1 MIRIRSI
8 RVGGVGHD
16 LLRGDPEIYLLF
28 NFVQT
33 CRKPFSK
40 LRFRLRRMASEGSSD
55 LALAATTPL
64 LDCPVKTREVQTVRT
79 GNAFLARLST
89 KKVVKYRP
97 DEVIFSQG
105 APCNEVHYI
114 EEGLV
119 KLTTVS
125 NRGRGAVLGMLGHG
139 DFLGGE
145 CLSGESHHQSSA
157 IALVPC
163 SIAAIKRRTMLRLI
177 EQDRTVA
184 AHLIEFLLQR
194 NRRIEEDL
202 IDRVFNSSEKRLA
215 RTLLLL
221 SEHGRRTESPYIL
234 ERISQDTLADM
245 VGTTRS
251 RVNFFMNKFRKL
263 GFIRYNGGLKVYS
276 SLQSLLQD

>member
-1 MIRIRSI
+1 VKSR
-8 RVGGVGHD
+8 D
-16 LLRGDPEIYLLF
+16 A
-28 NFVQT
+28 QT
-33 CRKPFSK
+33 
-40 LRFRLRRMASEGSSD
+40 AS
-55 LALAATTPL
+55 
-64 LDCPVKTREVQTVRT
+64 T
-79 GNAFLARLST
+79 GNAFLNLLPS

-97 DEVIFSQG
+97 DDAIFSQG
-105 APCNEVHYI
+105 APCAEVNYI

-125 NRGRGAVLGMLGHG
+125 NHGRGAVLGILGHG
-139 DFLGGE
+139 DFLGEE
-145 CLSGESHHQSSA
+145 CLSGEPHHQTSA
-157 IALVPC
+157 VALVPC
-163 SIAAIKRRTMLRLI
+163 SIVAIKRRTMLRLI

-184 AHLIEFLLQR
+184 AHLIEFLLKR

-221 SEHGRRTESPYIL
+221 NEHGRRTDSPYIL

>member
-1 MIRIRSI
+1 M
-8 RVGGVGHD
+8 
-16 LLRGDPEIYLLF
+16 P
-28 NFVQT
+28 
-33 CRKPFSK
+33 SK
-40 LRFRLRRMASEGSSD
+40 
-55 LALAATTPL
+55 
-64 LDCPVKTREVQTVRT
+64 KI
-79 GNAFLARLST
+79 
-89 KKVVKYRP
+89 VKYRP

-105 APCNEVHYI
+105 ADCTDVNYI

-125 NRGRGAVLGMLGHG
+125 NCGRGAVLGILDRGS
-139 DFLGGE
+139 FLGEE
-145 CLSGESHHQSSA
+145 CLSGETHHQTSA
-157 IALVPC
+157 VALVPS
-163 SIAAIKRRTMLRLI
+163 SIAVIKRGTMVRLI
-177 EQDRTVA
+177 EQDRSVA
-184 AHLIEFLLQR
+184 TQLIEFLLHR

-221 SEHGRRTESPYIL
+221 SEHGRRTGSPYIL
-234 ERISQDTLADM
+234 ERVSQDTLADM

-276 SLQSLLQD
+276 SLRTLLQE

>member
-1 MIRIRSI
+1 VKSR
-8 RVGGVGHD
+8 
-16 LLRGDPEIYLLF
+16 
-28 NFVQT
+28 NAQT
-33 CRKPFSK
+33 LS
-40 LRFRLRRMASEGSSD
+40 
-55 LALAATTPL
+55 
-64 LDCPVKTREVQTVRT
+64 T
-79 GNAFLARLST
+79 GNAFLSLLPA

-105 APCNEVHYI
+105 APCSEVYYI

-125 NRGRGAVLGMLGHG
+125 NRGRGAVLGILGHG
-139 DFLGGE
+139 DFLGEE
-145 CLSGESHHQSSA
+145 CLSEDGHHQTSA
-157 IALVPC
+157 VAFVPS
-163 SIAAIKRRTMLRLI
+163 SIAVIKRRTMLRLI
-177 EQDRTVA
+177 EQDRA
-184 AHLIEFLLQR
+184 ASARLIDFLLQR

-221 SEHGRRTESPYIL
+221 SEHGRRTNSPYIL
-234 ERISQDTLADM
+234 DRISQDTLADM

-263 GFIRYNGGLKVYS
+263 GYIRYNGGLKVYS
-276 SLQSLLQD
+276 SLRSLLQD

>member
-1 MIRIRSI
+1 VKSRD
-8 RVGGVGHD
+8 G
-16 LLRGDPEIYLLF
+16 
-28 NFVQT
+28 QT
-33 CRKPFSK
+33 IS
-40 LRFRLRRMASEGSSD
+40 
-55 LALAATTPL
+55 AA
-64 LDCPVKTREVQTVRT
+64 
-79 GNAFLARLST
+79 NAFLSLVPV
-89 KKVVKYRP
+89 KKIVKYRP

-105 APCNEVHYI
+105 APCTEVNYI

-125 NRGRGAVLGMLGHG
+125 NRGRGAVLGILSHG
-139 DFLGGE
+139 DFLGEE
-145 CLSGESHHQSSA
+145 CLAGQTNHQTSA
-157 IALVPC
+157 VALVPC
-163 SIAAIKRRTMLRLI
+163 SIAVIKRRTMLRLI
-177 EQDRTVA
+177 EQHSSVA
-184 AHLIEFLLQR
+184 VHLIDFLLHR

-221 SEHGRRTESPYIL
+221 NNHSRRTDSTYIL

-276 SLQSLLQD
+276 SLQTLLQD

>member
-1 MIRIRSI
+1 LSQIHFLDIS
-8 RVGGVGHD
+8 V
-16 LLRGDPEIYLLF
+16 
-28 NFVQT
+28 
-33 CRKPFSK
+33 K
-40 LRFRLRRMASEGSSD
+40 FRDAQS
-55 LALAATTPL
+55 ANA
-64 LDCPVKTREVQTVRT
+64 
-79 GNAFLARLST
+79 GNAFLALLPA
-89 KKVVKYRP
+89 KKIVKYRP
-97 DEVIFSQG
+97 EEVIFSQG

-125 NRGRGAVLGMLGHG
+125 NRGRGAVLGILGHG
-139 DFLGGE
+139 DFLGEE
-145 CLSGESHHQSSA
+145 CLSGESHRQTSA
-157 IALVPC
+157 IALVPS
-163 SIAAIKRRTMLRLI
+163 SIAIIRRRTMLRLI
-177 EQDRTVA
+177 EQDRAVA
-184 AHLIEFLLQR
+184 ARLIEFLLHR

-221 SEHGRRTESPYIL
+221 NEHGRRTDSPYIL

-263 GFIRYNGGLKVYS
+263 GFIRYNGGLKVYN

>member
-1 MIRIRSI
+1 VKSR
-8 RVGGVGHD
+8 D
-16 LLRGDPEIYLLF
+16 A
-28 NFVQT
+28 QT
-33 CRKPFSK
+33 
-40 LRFRLRRMASEGSSD
+40 
-55 LALAATTPL
+55 
-64 LDCPVKTREVQTVRT
+64 TVA
-79 GNAFLARLST
+79 GNAFLSLVPS
-89 KKVVKYRP
+89 KKIVKYRP

-105 APCNEVHYI
+105 AACTELNYI

-125 NRGRGAVLGMLGHG
+125 NCGRGAVLGILDRGS
-139 DFLGGE
+139 FLGEE
-145 CLSGESHHQSSA
+145 CLSGETHHQTSA
-157 IALVPC
+157 VALVPS
-163 SIAAIKRRTMLRLI
+163 SIAVIKRRTMVRLI
-177 EQDRTVA
+177 EQDRSVA
-184 AHLIEFLLQR
+184 TQLIEFLLHR

-221 SEHGRRTESPYIL
+221 SEHGRRTGSPYIL

-251 RVNFFMNKFRKL
+251 RINFFMNKFRKL

-276 SLQSLLQD
+276 SLRTLLQE

>member
-1 MIRIRSI
+1 
-8 RVGGVGHD
+8 
-16 LLRGDPEIYLLF
+16 
-28 NFVQT
+28 
-33 CRKPFSK
+33 
-40 LRFRLRRMASEGSSD
+40 
-55 LALAATTPL
+55 
-64 LDCPVKTREVQTVRT
+64 VKSRDAHTIVA
-79 GNAFLARLST
+79 GNAFLSLVPS
-89 KKVVKYRP
+89 KKIVKYRP

-105 APCNEVHYI
+105 AACTEVNYI

-125 NRGRGAVLGMLGHG
+125 NCGRGAVLGILDRGS
-139 DFLGGE
+139 FLGEE
-145 CLSGESHHQSSA
+145 CLSGETHHQTSA
-157 IALVPC
+157 VALVPS
-163 SIAAIKRRTMLRLI
+163 SIAVIKRRTMVRLI
-177 EQDRTVA
+177 EQDRSVA
-184 AHLIEFLLQR
+184 TQLIEFLLHR

-221 SEHGRRTESPYIL
+221 SEHGRRTGSPYIL
-234 ERISQDTLADM
+234 ERVSQDTLADM

-276 SLQSLLQD
+276 SLRTLLQE

>member
-1 MIRIRSI
+1 MKSR
-8 RVGGVGHD
+8 D
-16 LLRGDPEIYLLF
+16 A
-28 NFVQT
+28 QT
-33 CRKPFSK
+33 I
-40 LRFRLRRMASEGSSD
+40 A
-55 LALAATTPL
+55 
-64 LDCPVKTREVQTVRT
+64 
-79 GNAFLARLST
+79 GNAFLSLVPS
-89 KKVVKYRP
+89 KKIVKYRP

-105 APCNEVHYI
+105 AACTDVNYI

-125 NRGRGAVLGMLGHG
+125 NCGRGAVLGILDRGS
-139 DFLGGE
+139 FLGEE
-145 CLSGESHHQSSA
+145 CLSGETHHQTSA
-157 IALVPC
+157 VALVPS
-163 SIAAIKRRTMLRLI
+163 SIAVIKRRTMVRLI
-177 EQDRTVA
+177 EQDRSVA
-184 AHLIEFLLQR
+184 TQLIDFLLHR

-221 SEHGRRTESPYIL
+221 SEHGRRTGSPYIL

-276 SLQSLLQD
+276 SLRTLLRE

>member
-1 MIRIRSI
+1 
-8 RVGGVGHD
+8 
-16 LLRGDPEIYLLF
+16 
-28 NFVQT
+28 
-33 CRKPFSK
+33 
-40 LRFRLRRMASEGSSD
+40 
-55 LALAATTPL
+55 
-64 LDCPVKTREVQTVRT
+64 VKSRDAHTIVA
-79 GNAFLARLST
+79 GNAFLSLVPS
-89 KKVVKYRP
+89 KKIVKYRP

-105 APCNEVHYI
+105 AACTEVNYI

-125 NRGRGAVLGMLGHG
+125 NCGRGAVLGILDRGS
-139 DFLGGE
+139 FLGEE
-145 CLSGESHHQSSA
+145 CLSSETHHQTSA
-157 IALVPC
+157 VALVPS
-163 SIAAIKRRTMLRLI
+163 SIAIIKRRTMVRLI
-177 EQDRTVA
+177 EQDRSVA
-184 AHLIEFLLQR
+184 AQLIEFLLHR

-221 SEHGRRTESPYIL
+221 SEHGRRTGSPYIL
-234 ERISQDTLADM
+234 ERVSQDTLADM

-276 SLQSLLQD
+276 SLRTLLQE

>member
-1 MIRIRSI
+1 MKSRDAQSVGSRI
-8 RVGGVGHD
+8 
-16 LLRGDPEIYLLF
+16 
-28 NFVQT
+28 
-33 CRKPFSK
+33 
-40 LRFRLRRMASEGSSD
+40 
-55 LALAATTPL
+55 
-64 LDCPVKTREVQTVRT
+64 
-79 GNAFLARLST
+79 AFLSLLPA

-105 APCNEVHYI
+105 APCSEVNYI

-125 NRGRGAVLGMLGHG
+125 NRGRGAVLGILGHG
-139 DFLGGE
+139 DFLGEE
-145 CLSGESHHQSSA
+145 CLSGETHHQTSA
-157 IALVPC
+157 VALVST
-163 SIAAIKRRTMLRLI
+163 SIVVIKRRAMLRLI
-177 EQDRTVA
+177 EQDRGAA
-184 AHLIEFLLQR
+184 AHLIDFLLHR

-221 SEHGRRTESPYIL
+221 NEHGKRTSSPFIL
-234 ERISQDTLADM
+234 DRISQDTLADM

-263 GFIRYNGGLKVYS
+263 GFIRYNGGLKIYD
-276 SLQSLLQD
+276 SLHSLLQD

>member
-1 MIRIRSI
+1 MIA
-8 RVGGVGHD
+8 GH
-16 LLRGDPEIYLLF
+16 
-28 NFVQT
+28 
-33 CRKPFSK
+33 
-40 LRFRLRRMASEGSSD
+40 
-55 LALAATTPL
+55 
-64 LDCPVKTREVQTVRT
+64 
-79 GNAFLARLST
+79 AFLSLVPS
-89 KKVVKYRP
+89 KKIVKYRP

-105 APCNEVHYI
+105 ADCTDVNYI

-125 NRGRGAVLGMLGHG
+125 NCGRGAVLGILDRGS
-139 DFLGGE
+139 FLGEE
-145 CLSGESHHQSSA
+145 CLSGETHHQTSA
-157 IALVPC
+157 VALVPS
-163 SIAAIKRRTMLRLI
+163 SIAVIKRRTMVRLI
-177 EQDRTVA
+177 EQDRSVA
-184 AHLIEFLLQR
+184 TQLIDFLLHR

-221 SEHGRRTESPYIL
+221 SEHGRRTGSPYIL

>member
-1 MIRIRSI
+1 MKSR
-8 RVGGVGHD
+8 D
-16 LLRGDPEIYLLF
+16 
-28 NFVQT
+28 
-33 CRKPFSK
+33 
-40 LRFRLRRMASEGSSD
+40 A
-55 LALAATTPL
+55 
-64 LDCPVKTREVQTVRT
+64 QTVST
-79 GNAFLARLST
+79 ANAFLALLPA
-89 KKVVKYRP
+89 KKIVRYRA

-105 APCNEVHYI
+105 APCTEVDYI

-125 NRGRGAVLGMLGHG
+125 NRGRAAVLGILRHG
-139 DFLGGE
+139 DFLGEE
-145 CLSGESHHQSSA
+145 CLSGENHHQTSA
-157 IALVPC
+157 AALVPS
-163 SIAAIKRRTMLRLI
+163 SIVVIKRRTMLRLI
-177 EQDRTVA
+177 EQDRSVA
-184 AHLIEFLLQR
+184 AHLIEFLLHR

-221 SEHGRRTESPYIL
+221 SEHSRRTDSTYIL

>member
-1 MIRIRSI
+1 
-8 RVGGVGHD
+8 
-16 LLRGDPEIYLLF
+16 
-28 NFVQT
+28 
-33 CRKPFSK
+33 
-40 LRFRLRRMASEGSSD
+40 
-55 LALAATTPL
+55 
-64 LDCPVKTREVQTVRT
+64 VKSRDAHTIVA
-79 GNAFLARLST
+79 GNAFLSLVPS
-89 KKVVKYRP
+89 KKIVKYRP

-105 APCNEVHYI
+105 AACTEVNYI

-125 NRGRGAVLGMLGHG
+125 NCGRGAVLGILDRGS
-139 DFLGGE
+139 FLGEE
-145 CLSGESHHQSSA
+145 CLSSETHHQTSA
-157 IALVPC
+157 VALVPS
-163 SIAAIKRRTMLRLI
+163 SIAVIKRRTMVRLI
-177 EQDRTVA
+177 EQDRSVA
-184 AHLIEFLLQR
+184 TQLIEFLLHR

-221 SEHGRRTESPYIL
+221 SEHGRRTGSPYIL
-234 ERISQDTLADM
+234 ERVSQDTLADM

-276 SLQSLLQD
+276 SLRTLLQE

>member
-1 MIRIRSI
+1 VKSRDAQPFN
-8 RVGGVGHD
+8 VGNSF
-16 LLRGDPEIYLLF
+16 LRLVP
-28 NFVQT
+28 
-33 CRKPFSK
+33 SK
-40 LRFRLRRMASEGSSD
+40 KIM
-55 LALAATTPL
+55 
-64 LDCPVKTREVQTVRT
+64 
-79 GNAFLARLST
+79 
-89 KKVVKYRP
+89 KYRQ

-105 APCNEVHYI
+105 APCAEVHYI

-125 NRGRGAVLGMLGHG
+125 NRGRGAVLGILGHG
-139 DFLGGE
+139 GFLGEE
-145 CLSGESHHQSSA
+145 CLSDETHHQTSA
-157 IALVPC
+157 VALVPT
-163 SIAAIKRRTMLRLI
+163 SIAVIKRRTMLRLI
-177 EQDRTVA
+177 EQDRAVA
-184 AHLIEFLLQR
+184 ARLIEFLLHR

-221 SEHGRRTESPYIL
+221 SEHGKRTGSPYIL
-234 ERISQDTLADM
+234 ERVSQDTLADM